1 MELGLWE
8 PPPPPRHPRGCQ
20 EGEGAFA
27 SPCAPGEGGW
37 VFGGSCI
44 STTLSCPRAPKCCGG
59 GGRSAGALGAGGCLA
74 AWLRVCAWGVPAG
87 DDLGPSVQPHLCRG
101 QTGRG
106 GGGQCS
112 SVAPLGVPHIRQ
124 GPQGKLGEMLRVEV
138 IKGGL
143 GGSAGTGDPAEDAI
157 LSLQAPWCWVVLVGG
172 GGTCTP
178 NVAHWSFAQRPPSAP
193 RGLVP
198 AGHPVAPSRLGLAPP
213 ELVLALGMLLPS
225 STAGG
230 SSPPPAPPQQGGRST
245 GRLLVGMGW
254 RLEHPF
260 PRSSSTVR
268 AECHGWGKRGP
279 LGGGHLDAAL
289 SPCWAP
295 NVPDRD
301 VAQWGN

>member
-172 GGTCTP
+172 G
-178 NVAHWSFAQRPPSAP
+178 A
-193 RGLVP
+193 
-198 AGHPVAPSRLGLAPP
+198 LAPLMSHTGASLS
-213 ELVLALGMLLPS
+213 ELHLLP
-225 STAGG
+225 
-230 SSPPPAPPQQGGRST
+230 
-245 GRLLVGMGW
+245 VGW
-254 RLEHPF
+254 
-260 PRSSSTVR
+260 
-268 AECHGWGKRGP
+268 CP
-279 LGGGHLDAAL
+279 LGT
-289 SPCWAP
+289 
-295 NVPDRD
+295 
-301 VAQWGN
+301 QWPHPGWDWPHQS